1 MMMDYPLCAE
11 AAPAG
16 WLTGEPTLAPCS
28 PDAQDPQT
36 LIARSLS
43 GDRNAFHQLVA
54 TLQGAAQRMA
64 YRLLRNEEAAAD
76 AVQDALLKTFHALAT
91 FRGGSFKSWFL
102 RIVLNTCYDLIRKQ
116 ARQATTSLDALPVEP
131 ETESHLIALA
141 EPPERYAERMELQ
154 QWLVRGLTTL
164 PADQRQVVILFD
176 VEGYSYNEIVAMTG
190 APMGTVKSRLSRGRV
205 RLRDYLVRHKVL

>member
-1 MMMDYPLCAE
+1 MDYPLYVE
-11 AAPAG
+11 AAPRG
-16 WLTGEPTLAPCS
+16 WLAGDAPSDAQPS
-28 PDAQDPQT
+28 PLYPQDPQT
-36 LIARSLS
+36 LIAWALG
-43 GDRNAFHQLVA
+43 GDRSAFNQLIA
-54 TLQGAAQRMA
+54 TLQGVAQQIA
-64 YRLLRNEEAAAD
+64 YRILRNEEAAAD

-102 RIVLNTCYDLIRKQ
+102 RIVVNTCYDVVRKR
-116 ARQATTSLDALPVEP
+116 AREVTTSLDALPVEP
-131 ETESHLIALA
+131 ETGSQLVAPL

-154 QWLVRGLTTL
+154 RWLHRGLATL